1 MLSDT
6 AAKSTDTIKKPAS
19 LLLLHKEA
27 YKQDRGH
34 QIIAV
39 IIACPWH
46 MSHSFY
52 LSIFIICSLL
62 DPHKVIWITSSIKE
76 EIPTYF
82 TNGDHF

>member
-34 QIIAV
+34 QITAV
-39 IIACPWH
+39 IIIALHVRDICH
-46 MSHSFY
+46 TVFIYLFLSFAHY
-52 LSIFIICSLL
+52 LTLT
-62 DPHKVIWITSSIKE
+62 KSSE
-76 EIPTYF
+76 
-82 TNGDHF
+82 

>member
-34 QIIAV
+34 QITAV
-39 IIACPWH
+39 IIYLFL
-46 MSHSFY
+46 SFAHY
-52 LSIFIICSLL
+52 LTLT
-62 DPHKVIWITSSIKE
+62 KSSE
-76 EIPTYF
+76 
-82 TNGDHF
+82 

>member
-34 QIIAV
+34 QITAV

-46 MSHSFY
+46 VTQFLFIYFYHLLTTWPSQSHLNNIFY
-52 LSIFIICSLL
+52 
-62 DPHKVIWITSSIKE
+62 
-76 EIPTYF
+76 
-82 TNGDHF
+82 

>member
-34 QIIAV
+34 QITAV
-39 IIACPWH
+39 IIACP
-46 MSHSFY
+46 
-52 LSIFIICSLL
+52 
-62 DPHKVIWITSSIKE
+62 
-76 EIPTYF
+76 
-82 TNGDHF
+82 